1 MVSLRKVLVVGAT
14 GATGKHVV
22 QMLLDRGDTTVVAL
36 VRSKEKMMNLL
47 NLDDDDNNDENDKS
61 KNKSKNKKI
70 DNLILEEAAIAE
82 LGNEKLQDLTKGCQ
96 AVIRYA
102 ATCIQI

>member
-1 MVSLRKVLVVGAT
+1 MVSLRKILVVGAT

-36 VRSKEKMMNLL
+36 VRSKEKMMDLL
-47 NLDDDDNNDENDKS
+47 NLDDDNNDE
-61 KNKSKNKKI
+61 KNESKNKKI

-102 ATCIQI
+102 AMCIQI

>member
-36 VRSKEKMMNLL
+36 VRSKGKMMNML
-47 NLDDDDNNDENDKS
+47 NLDDGNNDE
-61 KNKSKNKKI
+61 KNKNKNKNKNKKI

-82 LGNEKLQDLTKGCQ
+82 LGNDKLQDLTKGCQ
-96 AVIRYA
+96 AVVRYA
-102 ATCIQI
+102 AMCIQI

>member
-1 MVSLRKVLVVGAT
+1 MVNLRKILVVGAT

-47 NLDDDDNNDENDKS
+47 NLDDDNNDE

-82 LGNEKLQDLTKGCQ
+82 LGTEKLQDLTKGCQ

-102 ATCIQI
+102 AMCIQI